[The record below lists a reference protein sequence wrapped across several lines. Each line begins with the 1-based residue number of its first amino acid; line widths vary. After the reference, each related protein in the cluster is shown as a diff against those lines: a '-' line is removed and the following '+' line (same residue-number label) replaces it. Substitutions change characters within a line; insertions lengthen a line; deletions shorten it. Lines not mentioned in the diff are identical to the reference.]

1 MICRMQLSDQTTPLS
16 IARHAIQFIWQTS
29 LPVHD
34 NKIIGL
40 LGSQIK
46 GKIDNATHTSLWKV
60 SPSPSKQDV
69 TRITQENINQ
79 LSQTWQN
86 SHIFLSGVYQCA
98 QPTVCSMQAT
108 ENLLKPYFNHRDDIP
123 FIHLNISFDTKGV
136 LESEAWIIQNE
147 QAIQIPMLLT
157 EDGQPAAK
165 S

>member
-1 MICRMQLSDQTTPLS
+1 MICRMQLSDQTPLS

-29 LPVHD
+29 LAVHN
-34 NKIIGL
+34 NKTIGL

-46 GKIDNATHTSLWKV
+46 GEIDTATHTSWWQV
-60 SPSPSKQDV
+60 SPSPSAQDV
-69 TRITQENINQ
+69 TSITQENINQ

-86 SHIFLSGVYQCA
+86 NHIFLSGVYQFS
-98 QPTVCSMQAT
+98 QPTVYSMQAT
-108 ENLLKPYFNHRDDIP
+108 EDLLKPYFNHHDDIP

-157 EDGQPAAK
+157 EDRQPAAK

>member
-1 MICRMQLSDQTTPLS
+1 MQLSDQAPLS

-29 LPVHD
+29 LPANN

-46 GKIDNATHTSLWKV
+46 GKIDNAIHTSLWQV
-60 SPSPSKQDV
+60 SPSPAAQDV
-69 TRITQENINQ
+69 TQITQENINQ
-79 LSQTWQN
+79 LSQTWQDN
-86 SHIFLSGVYQCA
+86 HTFLSGVYQCA
-98 QPTVCSMQAT
+98 QPTIHSMQAT
-108 ENLLKPYFNHRDDIP
+108 ENLLKPYFKHHDDIP

-157 EDGQPAAK
+157 EDRQPAVK